1 MRRARA
7 VRLLAATPHA
17 EELLEFYVG
26 LLELQAE
33 VADNLLHASRWASLA
48 RAGEGAPVLL
58 AVGDVPLEEML
69 SDFEVFLEKVTQI
82 GTEVTTA
89 SALVLLEGGAGA
101 RAEALRAASAF
112 GAGSGRVADGIR
124 GPAGG
129 LPAPAS
135 FQARAFLEPVL
146 TTLVRA
152 LGPGTGPKT
161 ARRWCFVCGAPPQ
174 VSTLQDL
181 PDALG
186 ARTLTCSMCA
196 TEWRFPRLTCPNCGE
211 SEAGSLR
218 VHTAESV
225 PHVRVDACG
234 SCSGY
239 LKSVDLRLDGTA
251 VPLTDEVATVALDV
265 WAVRKGLFKVHRNI
279 LGL

>member
-1 MRRARA
+1 M
-7 VRLLAATPHA
+7 
-17 EELLEFYVG
+17 G
-26 LLELQAE
+26 LLELQAQ
-33 VADNLLHASRWASLA
+33 VADNLLLA
-48 RAGEGAPVLL
+48 TSWVPAAGAGEGAPALL
-58 AVGDVPLEEML
+58 AVDDVPVEDLL
-69 SDFEVFLEKVTQI
+69 SDFEAFLERVTEI

-89 SALVLLEGGAGA
+89 SALAFLEAGAGA
-101 RAEALRAASAF
+101 RAEALRTASAF
-112 GAGSGRVADGIR
+112 GAGGGRTANETR
-124 GPAGG
+124 GPVDGLHVPAG
-129 LPAPAS
+129 
-135 FQARAFLEPVL
+135 FQARAFLEPVF
-146 TTLVRA
+146 TTLARA
-152 LGPGTGPKT
+152 LGPGTPRQKG
-161 ARRWCFVCGAPPQ
+161 RRCFVCGAPPQ

-234 SCSGY
+234 SCNGY

-251 VPLTDEVATVALDV
+251 VPLADEVATVALDV
-265 WAVRKGLFKVHRNI
+265 WAVREGLFKVHRNI